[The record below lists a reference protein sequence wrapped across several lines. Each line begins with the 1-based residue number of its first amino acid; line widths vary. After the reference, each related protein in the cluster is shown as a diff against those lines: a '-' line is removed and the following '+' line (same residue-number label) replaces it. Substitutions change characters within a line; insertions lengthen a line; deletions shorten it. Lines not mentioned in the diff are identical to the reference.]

1 MNVLLLTQILPYPPD
16 AGPKIH
22 MLNKIRY
29 LARHHRITL
38 VSFIRPGEEVYI
50 AELARIC
57 NAVHIAPMR
66 RSRLRDVW
74 HLGRSLLSDE
84 PFLMA
89 RDRSPQMH
97 KLVRDLVHSGNFDL
111 LHVDQLNMAQFAR
124 GLTGLPRILDEHNAV
139 WQIPYRSCSA
149 EPVGLRKAVL
159 WLEWRKLRRYEQE
172 TCQGYDRVLVLSAQD
187 RDALLMPGDDASRF
201 RIIPIAVDTREIQ
214 PIPRQQGARN
224 LISIGTMFYPPNAE
238 GVLWFANRV
247 YPLVKAQMPE
257 VTFTVV
263 GHRPPP
269 EVIRLSQ
276 DDHSI
281 RVTGSVPSVEPY
293 VAESALMVVPLFSGS
308 GMRWKI
314 LQAFAWGIPVVST
327 RLGCE
332 GFDVIAGEHLLVADS
347 PEDFAEAVVRILS
360 EPQTAMRLA
369 HNARAFAEKRH
380 DVEVVYASLETV
392 YSELMGEKQR

>member
-29 LARHHRITL
+29 LARRHRITL
-38 VSFIRPGEEVYI
+38 VSFIRPGEEVYV
-50 AELARIC
+50 AELAKVC
-57 NAVHIAPMR
+57 EAVHTIPMR
-66 RSRLRDVW
+66 RSRLRDAW
-74 HLGRSLLSDE
+74 HLARSLLSGE

-89 RDRSPQMH
+89 RDYSPGMR
-97 KLVRDLVHSGNFDL
+97 KLVRSLVQTGDFDL
-111 LHVDQLNMAQFAR
+111 LHVDQLNMAQFAQ

-139 WQIPYRSCSA
+139 WQIPYRLYSTQ
-149 EPVGLRKAVL
+149 PVGLRKAVFG
-159 WLEWRKLRRYEQE
+159 LEWHKLQRYERG
-172 TCQGYDRVLVLSAQD
+172 TCQDYDRVLVLSEQD
-187 RDALLMPGDDASRF
+187 RDALLPPGDEEGRF
-201 RIIPIAVDTREIQ
+201 RIIPIAVDTREIEQ
-214 PIPRQQGARN
+214 IPCQGGTHT

-238 GVLWFANRV
+238 GVLWFATQV
-247 YPLVKAQMPE
+247 YPLVKARIPG

-269 EVIRLSQ
+269 EVIRLSA
-276 DDHSI
+276 DDPSI

-293 VAESALMVVPLFSGS
+293 VAESMLMVVPLLSGS

-332 GFDVIAGEHLLVADS
+332 GFDVVDGEHLLVADS
-347 PEDFAEAVVRILS
+347 PESFAGAIIRALS
-360 EPQTAMRLA
+360 DPQLATRLA
-369 HNARAFAEKRH
+369 HNARVFAERRH
-380 DVEVVYASLETV
+380 DVEVVYAALEEV
-392 YSELMGEKQR
+392 YGDLIEERKR